1 MKIESFPRK
10 LFLFRNNLCMFA
22 QTQNELHNMKHMSIL
37 AVSLLALVACTPEKK
52 QEADYSQYVNPMIG
66 TDFTGNTYPGAQ
78 VPFGMVQLSP
88 DNGLPG
94 WDRISGYFYP
104 DTTIAGFSHTHLSGT
119 GAGDLYD
126 ISFMPVTRPY
136 KEAPAPLGIY
146 STFSHNDEAA
156 SAGYYRVLLKDYNIN
171 VELTATERCGIQRYT
186 FPEAEA
192 SVFLN
197 LKKAM
202 NWDFTLDS
210 KIEVVDS
217 TTIRGYRLSQGWS
230 PLQHVYFET
239 RFSKPFVA
247 CHMDTTSIVTKEKG
261 WIGTAYVARFDFNT
275 KKDEEILVT
284 TGISGVSMEGAG
296 KNLRAEAPKDDFDY
310 YQAQASANW
319 NRQLSK
325 IEVKSRNTDDMVK
338 FYTALYHSMIA
349 PTIYSDVDGSYYGPD
364 QQIHKADGWTNYSTF
379 SLWDTYRALNPLMT
393 ITQPEMVDHVV
404 NSMIS
409 IYRQQDKLPIWPLMS
424 GETDQMPGY
433 SSVPVIAD
441 AYLKGFTGFDA
452 EEALQAMI
460 ATATYEKQKGVPY
473 VVKKGYIPADKVHE
487 ATSIAM
493 EYAVDDWGIAAMA
506 RKMGKTEDAE
516 TFSKRAHYYKNYFDS
531 SIHFIRPKLED
542 GSWRTPYDPAR
553 SIHTVGDFCEG
564 NGWQYTF
571 FAPQDPYGLI
581 ALFGGDKPFTTKL
594 DGFFTNTD
602 SMGEEASS
610 DITGLIGQY
619 AHGNE
624 PSHHVAYLYAYAG
637 EQWKTAEKVR
647 FIMSDFY
654 TDQPDGIIGNED
666 CGQMSAWYLL
676 SSMGLYQV
684 NPSDGVFVFG
694 SPCFKKVEV
703 KVRGGNTFTVE
714 APNNSKENIYIQKV
728 YLNGKPYDKSYITYQ
743 DIINGSTLKFVMGK
757 KPNKNFGKAPANRPV
772 VLNKING

>member
-1 MKIESFPRK
+1 MKAFK
-10 LFLFRNNLCMFA
+10 
-22 QTQNELHNMKHMSIL
+22 
-37 AVSLLALVACTPEKK
+37 LLALTSCVLLAAGNGVA
-52 QEADYSQYVNPMIG
+52 QQNYSKSEGLLQYVDPYIG
-66 TDFTGNTYPGAQ
+66 SGYHGHVFVGTS
-78 VPFGMVQLSP
+78 VPYGMVQLGP
-88 DNGLPG
+88 TNIHKG
-94 WDRISGYFYP
+94 WDWCSGYHYS
-104 DTTIAGFSHTHLSGT
+104 DSILIGFSHTHLSGT
-119 GAGDLYD
+119 GCTDLCD
-126 ISFMPVTRPY
+126 ILIMPLNEIRTPRGNQDDIRDGYASRYSHANEIARPEY
-136 KEAPAPLGIY
+136 Y
-146 STFSHNDEAA
+146 S
-156 SAGYYRVLLKDYNIN
+156 LLLDRYNIKA
-171 VELTATERCGIQRYT
+171 ELTATDRVGFHRYT
-186 FPEAEA
+186 YPEGKPASILIDLREGNGSNAYDSYIRKVDDYTVEGLSSVSCDNAAMNLQSELTHWDFDKVVDMSADRWNKQLEKMTVETDDEA
-192 SVFLN
+192 SKRV
-197 LKKAM
+197 
-202 NWDFTLDS
+202 
-210 KIEVVDS
+210 
-217 TTIRGYRLSQGWS
+217 
-230 PLQHVYFET
+230 
-239 RFSKPFVA
+239 
-247 CHMDTTSIVTKEKG
+247 
-261 WIGTAYVARFDFNT
+261 
-275 KKDEEILVT
+275 
-284 TGISGVSMEGAG
+284 
-296 KNLRAEAPKDDFDY
+296 
-310 YQAQASANW
+310 
-319 NRQLSK
+319 
-325 IEVKSRNTDDMVK
+325 
-338 FYTALYHSMIA
+338 FYTAHYHTMIA
-349 PTIYSDVDGSYYGPD
+349 PTLFCDVNGEYRGMNDMIYTDPK
-364 QQIHKADGWTNYSTF
+364 KANYTTL

-542 GSWRTPYDPAR
+542 GSWRTPY
-553 SIHTVGDFCEG
+553 
-564 NGWQYTF
+564 
-571 FAPQDPYGLI
+571 
-581 ALFGGDKPFTTKL
+581 
-594 DGFFTNTD
+594 
-602 SMGEEASS
+602 EASS